1 MLNHSRGVDKQALIG
16 YHAYISEQEA
26 SAMTLQQLIHVV
38 AITESGSF
46 SRAAEKLMLSQPS
59 LTSSIRELE
68 KEIDIIIFNRTRKG
82 VTLTADGM
90 RFLPYARSVL
100 ETYQRLLD
108 VYGKQGVRRQKFAV
122 STQHYSFAV
131 KAFVELTRAYDVA
144 EYDFAIRETR
154 TRDVIADVASARSE
168 IGILYLNDFNRRS
181 IGKLLTTENLS
192 FHPLITCQAY
202 VYLWR
207 GHPLADR
214 PSISFQDLLP
224 YPCLSFEQ
232 GENSGLHLSEEILS
246 SYEYPRIIKVCDRA
260 TALNLMVGVLGYT
273 LCSGIICE
281 ELNGSD
287 YIAVPY
293 IEETPN
299 PDSSMEIGYLT
310 RHGSILSPTAHRYLN
325 ELRRYL
331 SLPLLSSEA
340 ENEAMSADEDKTAN
354 K

>member
-1 MLNHSRGVDKQALIG
+1 
-16 YHAYISEQEA
+16 
-26 SAMTLQQLIHVV
+26 MTLQQLIHVT
-38 AITESGSF
+38 AITECGGF

-59 LTSSIRELE
+59 LTSSVHELE
-68 KEIDIIIFNRTRKG
+68 REIGITIFNRTRKG

-100 ETYQRLLD
+100 EAYQRLQD
-108 VYGKQGVRRQKFAV
+108 VYGEQGVRRQQFAV

-131 KAFVELTRAYDVA
+131 KAFVELTRAFDVA

-154 TRDVIADVASARSE
+154 TRNVIEDVSSARSE

-181 IGKLLTTENLS
+181 ILKLLATENLV

-207 GHPLADR
+207 GHPLAQR
-214 PSISFQDLLP
+214 ESISFQDLLP

-232 GENSGLHLSEEILS
+232 GEHSGLHLSEEILS
-246 SYEYPRIIKVCDRA
+246 SYNYPRIIKVCDRA
-260 TALNLMVGVLGYT
+260 TALNLMVGVMGYT

-281 ELNGSD
+281 ELNGPD

-293 IEETPN
+293 REETPN
-299 PDSSMEIGYLT
+299 PDSNMEIGYLT
-310 RHGSILSPTAHRYLN
+310 RRDSILSGIARRYLR
-325 ELRRYL
+325 ELRRGL
-331 SLPLLSSEA
+331 GLPLQPDEA
-340 ENEAMSADEDKTAN
+340 ETADTAERRAEN
-354 K
+354 